1 MGKEKIIAEFEYK
14 KYKSEVW
21 INHKDRDRY
30 YGNIYTPADYTK
42 PYAIADWGIM
52 KYAGDSLEEAHK
64 RFECQ
69 VEMLIEQEQERKRQE
84 EWESVTDYI
93 SVGQV
98 FAIKPRAFEQ
108 RVKEGK
114 FDKNLLIAVKGGVYA
129 VPIYYITKA
138 WDVLLKGSLPNAYMI
153 GCEEEEDATEED
165 IKEFMEECQ
174 ATRTRAEAYRDNE
187 LMKDVWKRHFGIDI
201 DVLDVDFRVFD
212 MHLEPNVS
220 EDEYRDYFG
229 DVPNGIYEWILG
241 HINYSE
247 EDSEARVSY
256 DFAAALMEYTA
267 DVLRYRNEC
276 SESPFDIMKKI
287 SIWQLKTIQ

>member
-1 MGKEKIIAEFEYK
+1 MEDEKIIFEYRG
-14 KYKSEVW
+14 YKSEAYV
-21 INHKDRDRY
+21 NHKAHNRIH
-30 YGNIYTPADYTK
+30 GNIYSPGKWDK
-42 PYAIADWGIM
+42 PLNGWSYAANDVEDAR
-52 KYAGDSLEEAHK
+52 KSFEKCVEE
-64 RFECQ
+64 
-69 VEMLIEQEQERKRQE
+69 LIEAEAESVRQQ
-84 EWESVTDYI
+84 EWEQVTDHI

-212 MHLEPNVS
+212 MHLSPNVS
-220 EDEYRDYFG
+220 YDEYRDYFC
-229 DVPNGIYEWILG
+229 DVPNGIHEWILDP
-241 HINYSE
+241 INYCE
-247 EDSEARVSY
+247 NDYPDGVRYHV
-256 DFAAALMEYTA
+256 AASLMEYTA
-267 DVLRYRNEC
+267 DVLQYRDEC

-287 SIWQLKTIQ
+287 SIWQLKITQ